1 MTDGDIRF
9 ERKGMLGLV
18 TLTRPKALNALTL
31 GMIRAF
37 DPQLAA
43 WADDPEVAAVIVT
56 GAGGK
61 AFCAGGDVAALYHD
75 RQAEA
80 EGRSDGAARRDFFR
94 EEYRLNR
101 RIKRFPK
108 PYVALVDGIS
118 MGGGV
123 GISVHGS
130 HRVVTEKT
138 LVAMPETA
146 IGLFPDV
153 GGTFVLPR
161 CPGRTG
167 IFLALTGGR
176 IRAADC
182 LYLGLADHFV
192 PSDSVPAL
200 IEALAAEGSGPA
212 GIDGVVERFVAPGGD
227 SAIAA
232 HREAIDRCFASETVE
247 GIIAA
252 LEAEG
257 TPWSDEIRG
266 DLSKFSPTSLKVT
279 LEAMRRGASLDFEAA
294 MVMEYRLSQA
304 CMAGTD
310 FYEGVRAVLVDKDR
324 NPRWNP
330 SALAAVDEAT
340 VERHFAAPSAGDLTF
355 AD

>member
-1 MTDGDIRF
+1 MTDADIQF
-9 ERKGMLGLV
+9 ERRGPIGLV

-43 WADDPEVAAVIVT
+43 WADDPSVAAVVVT
-56 GAGGK
+56 GSGGK
-61 AFCAGGDVAALYHD
+61 AFCAGGDVAQLYHD
-75 RQAEA
+75 RAAVQ
-80 EGRSDGAARRDFFR
+80 EGRSDGSPRREFFR

-108 PYVALVDGIS
+108 PYVALIDGIS

-138 LVAMPETA
+138 MVAMPETA

-153 GGTFVLPR
+153 GATFVLPR

-167 IFLALTGGR
+167 VFLALTGER

-182 LYLGLADHFV
+182 LYLGMADAFV
-192 PSDSVPAL
+192 PSASIDSLVDRLVASNGSAGA
-200 IEALAAEGSGPA
+200 IQAAIDALAQPA
-212 GIDGVVERFVAPGGD
+212 GEPPL
-227 SAIAA
+227 AA
-232 HREAIDRCFASETVE
+232 RRDAIDRCFAGASVET
-247 GIIAA
+247 ILRA

-257 TPWSDEIRG
+257 G
-266 DLSKFSPTSLKVT
+266 DWAEGVRAALAKLSPTSLKVT
-279 LEAMRRGASLDFEAA
+279 LAALRRGAEQEFEDG

-304 CMAGTD
+304 CMAGHD

-324 NPRWNP
+324 NPAWDPPFLVDVDDARV
-330 SALAAVDEAT
+330 AA
-340 VERHFAAPSAGDLTF
+340 HFAPPAEGDLTF
-355 AD
+355 EP